1 MKPVTVL
8 IADDM
13 PHVRQ
18 DLRTVLQLAGQASDK
33 PVEILGE
40 AENGNQAVQKA
51 VALQPDVVI
60 MDLEMPQLD
69 GFAATR
75 QIKAAS
81 PSTKILILTVHAA
94 PEDQCKALQAG
105 ADGFLVKGVPVA
117 EIICKINRLAQ
128 KGEPS

>member
-1 MKPVTVL
+1 MKPVTVI

-18 DLRTVLQLAGQASDK
+18 DLRTVLQLAGQASNT

-40 AENGNQAVQKA
+40 AENGSQAVQIA
-51 VALQPDVVI
+51 LALQPDVVI
-60 MDLEMPQLD
+60 MDLEMPLLD
-69 GFAATR
+69 GFTATR

-81 PSTKILILTVHAA
+81 PLTKILILTVHAA
-94 PEDQCKALQAG
+94 PEDQSKALQAG

-117 EIICKINRLAQ
+117 DILHQIQCLAQ
-128 KGEPS
+128 QGETS